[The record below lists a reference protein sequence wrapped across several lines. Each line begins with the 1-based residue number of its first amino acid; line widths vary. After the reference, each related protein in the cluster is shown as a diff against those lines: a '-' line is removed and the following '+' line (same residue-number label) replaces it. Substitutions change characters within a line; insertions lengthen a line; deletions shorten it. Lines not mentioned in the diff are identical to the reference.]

1 MSTDATFSIGIDLG
15 TTNCTVAAVALDEEG
30 QLPASFRVRQVVHGG
45 EQAALERLP
54 SFLFLPTEAERH
66 GGGLGL
72 PWDSERA
79 FVVGELA
86 RKRGAEVPARVVAS
100 AKSWL
105 CHAGVD
111 RRASILPVDAPEGI
125 EKLSPVQA
133 SARYLS
139 HLRETWDAEHP
150 EAPLAE
156 QELIVTV
163 PASFDAVA
171 RSLTEEAAVEA
182 GLGQRLTLMEEP
194 QAALY
199 AFLADPTAGWREQVG
214 VHDVVLVVDIGG
226 GTTDFSLMVVV
237 EEEGELRL
245 DRLAVGE
252 HILLGGDNMDLTL
265 AWMKKVELEREGTT
279 LDDWQLRGL
288 THSCRL
294 AKEALLE
301 DAAIGE
307 RDVTVPGRGRKLI
320 GGSLS
325 ATLTHD
331 EVIASILDG
340 FFPVVEATRRP
351 QKGQRSALTTLGL
364 PYAQDAGITRH
375 LAAFLGGP
383 ALAGAVP
390 KGIDPSAGFIRPT
403 AVLFNGGVTR
413 SAAVRDRIMG
423 VINGWIEKSGGQ
435 AAKVLEGTDPD
446 AAVSRGAAYYGLVR
460 RGRGVRIRGGT
471 QRAYYVGIERAG
483 LAVPGLPP
491 QLDAVCI
498 APFGMEEGTE
508 VELPLELG
516 LVVGEEASFRFFCS
530 TERRDDAVAAT
541 LPANGELEELPPI
554 ETFVKGEGEGG
565 VIPVRL
571 HSRITEVGTLELAAV
586 EQGSGRRHQLSF
598 DVRVD

>member
-1 MSTDATFSIGIDLG
+1 MSARFSIGIDLG
-15 TTNCTVAAVALDEEG
+15 TTNCTVAAVALDGEG
-30 QLPASFRVRQVVHGG
+30 QQPVTFGVRQVVHGG
-45 EQAALERLP
+45 EVAALERLP
-54 SFLFLPTEAERH
+54 SFVFLPTEAERP
-66 GGGLGL
+66 GLGL
-72 PWDSERA
+72 PWDEQRA

-105 CHAGVD
+105 CHPGVD
-111 RRASILPVDAPEGI
+111 RRAGLLPVDAPDDV
-125 EKLSPVQA
+125 EKLSPVAA

-139 HLRETWDAEHP
+139 HLKEAWDAEHP
-150 EAPLAE
+150 KAPFAE
-156 QELIVTV
+156 QELTVTV

-171 RSLTEEAAVEA
+171 RSLTEEAAVAA
-182 GLGQRLTLMEEP
+182 GLGGQLTLMEEP

-199 AFLADPTAGWREQVG
+199 AFLADPGADWRKQVDVG
-214 VHDVVLVVDIGG
+214 DVVLVVDIGG
-226 GTTDFSLMVVV
+226 GTTDFSLMLVV

-252 HILLGGDNMDLTL
+252 HILLGGDNMDLAL
-265 AWMKKVELEREGTT
+265 AWKKKVELDQDGGT

-301 DAAIGE
+301 DASIAE

-320 GGSLS
+320 GGSRS
-325 ATLTHD
+325 ATLTRD
-331 EVIASILDG
+331 EVTASILDG
-340 FFPVVEATRRP
+340 FFPVVEATKRP

-364 PYAQDAGITRH
+364 PYAHDAGITRH

-413 SAAVRDRIMG
+413 SPAVRDRIMQ
-423 VINGWIEKSGGQ
+423 VLNQWIEGSGGQ
-435 AAKVLEGTDPD
+435 AAKVLAGTDPD

-460 RGRGVRIRGGT
+460 RGQGVRIRGGT

-483 LAVPGLPP
+483 LAVPGMPP

-508 VELPLELG
+508 VELPLDLG
-516 LVVGEEASFRFFCS
+516 LVVGEEASFRFFSS
-530 TERRDDAVAAT
+530 TERRDDDVAAT
-541 LPANGELEELPPI
+541 LPVAGELEELPPI
-554 ETFVKGEGEGG
+554 ETFVKGDGEGG
-565 VIPVRL
+565 VVPVRL